1 MATNAEEPVVDDNKE
16 VTEDDLRSLKYD
28 DAGVETSQNEE
39 DEPAEDTEEETEE
52 SEDTGD
58 DSDVESED
66 DEQSDSSEEPS
77 FVKEFPNI
85 KGDTPEE
92 YAKNLEEA
100 YKNSTAEA
108 LRLKGIADAPTTTP
122 ATAPVE
128 DEDEDKPA
136 TPPNALELY
145 AQQQLDREIATAY
158 QKFSAEYPQVTD
170 PVDYNKFTV
179 TVATLSNTIY
189 QSEKRLASPDEL
201 YEKSA
206 VILGWEKES
215 VPSSKEKLAMAVK
228 DRAASSKQ
236 NSASPKGSPK
246 SRVTDEMIRVNR
258 AMYPGKSDADIRKE
272 LEPYVQ

>member
-1 MATNAEEPVVDDNKE
+1 MATNAEDPAVDDSKE

-28 DAGVETSQNEE
+28 DAGVETSQEE
-39 DEPAEDTEEETEE
+39 DEPADDTTDETEE

-58 DSDVESED
+58 DASDSEEAED

-85 KGDTPEE
+85 KGETPEE

-108 LRLKGIADAPTTTP
+108 LRLKGIADAPSTAPDTPTDDKEESDDKTP
-122 ATAPVE
+122 AS
-128 DEDEDKPA
+128 
-136 TPPNALELY
+136 ALELY
-145 AQQQLDREIATAY
+145 AQQQLDKEIADAY
-158 QKFSAEYPQVTD
+158 TKFKEDYTQVTD
-170 PVDYNKFTV
+170 PVEYNKFTV

-201 YEKSA
+201 YAKSA
-206 VILGWEKES
+206 IILGWEKES
-215 VPSSKEKLAMAVK
+215 LPTSKEKLAMAAK
-228 DRAASSKQ
+228 DSAASTKQ
-236 NSASPKGSPK
+236 GSTTPKGSPK
-246 SRVTDEMIRVNR
+246 SKVTDEMIRVNR

-272 LEPYVQ
+272 LEPYV